1 MDFRLLGTWK
11 SGFNDDEQLGWFR
24 LHFFESGDLTC
35 AICVVNQPDEVIR
48 LTYSADGDT
57 ITTQQAS
64 PPREDQIK
72 CEIERDGRLTLRNG
86 WIVCP
91 YRRVS

>member
-1 MDFRLLGTWK
+1 MDVRLLGTWK
-11 SGFNDDEQLGWFR
+11 SGFNDDGQLGWFR

-35 AICVVNQPDEVIR
+35 TIGDVNQPDEEIR
-48 LTYSADGDT
+48 LRYSADGDT
-57 ITTQQAS
+57 ITAQQAS
-64 PPREDQIK
+64 PRREDQIK
-72 CEIERDGRLTLRNG
+72 YEIERDGRLTLRNG